1 MLKKIKKILLDSGI
15 FKANYIYIYSDF
27 RTFFKLLKSNP
38 EKEVKN
44 FLNLFKN
51 KGITCITPAFSYTTK
66 GKFDV
71 NITKSKVGFLS
82 NFIIKNE
89 KFERSFHPMFSFVA
103 IGRNRK
109 LLKKLGKSAFGKNSL
124 HSKLLNKN
132 CCFLNFNRTLIKGNT
147 LMHHIEQKNKAKYR
161 FEKVFKT
168 KVYKNKIFMGDNY
181 KAFVRKNINLN
192 YSLGTFDKAYKKL
205 KNKKYFFKKKIK
217 NLEILTYP
225 YDDFYYDLDKLFKK
239 NSNIFIKTQ

>member
-1 MLKKIKKILLDSGI
+1 MNEFVTNSEINQFNKDGAI
-15 FKANYIYIYSDF
+15 F
-27 RTFFKLLKSNP
+27 L
-38 EKEVKN
+38 
-44 FLNLFKN
+44 
-51 KGITCITPAFSYTTK
+51 K

-124 HSKLLNKN
+124 HSTLLNKN

-168 KVYKNKIFMGDNY
+168 KVYKNKIFNLYCYRVAGTVGLLCLNIFGENN
-181 KAFVRKNINLN
+181 KNSRSFGIALANAFQITNILRDIKED
-192 YSLGTFDKAYKKL
+192 SLIGRLYIPKEILKKTGIKENNIDQII
-205 KNKKYFFKKKIK
+205 KNKKF
-217 NLEILTYP
+217 L
-225 YDDFYYDLDKLFKK
+225 
-239 NSNIFIKTQ
+239 IFE